1 MTRTGFPN
9 LSLKKLRKNLIPEK
23 RLVYARRQLLGQIAI
38 SSENSEHLMLSM
50 AKSHMLFNRV
60 DSLPDIARKL
70 EAVSA
75 IKLREIANEVFN
87 PANLN
92 TLIYK

>member
-1 MTRTGFPN
+1 
-9 LSLKKLRKNLIPEK
+9 
-23 RLVYARRQLLGQIAI
+23 
-38 SSENSEHLMLSM
+38 
-50 AKSHMLFNRV
+50 MLFNRV

-75 IKLREIANEVFN
+75 EKLREIANEVLD

>member
-1 MTRTGFPN
+1 
-9 LSLKKLRKNLIPEK
+9 LKKLRTNLVPEK
-23 RLVYARRQLLGQIAI
+23 KMVYARRQLLGQIAI

-50 AKSHMLFNRV
+50 AKSHLLFNRV

-70 EAVSA
+70 EAVTA
-75 IKLREIANEVFN
+75 EKLREIANEVLD